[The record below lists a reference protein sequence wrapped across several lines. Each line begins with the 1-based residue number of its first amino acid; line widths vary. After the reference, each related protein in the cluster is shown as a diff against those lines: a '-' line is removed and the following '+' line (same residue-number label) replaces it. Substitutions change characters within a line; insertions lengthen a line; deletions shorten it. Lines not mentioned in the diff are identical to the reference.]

1 MVCDCLG
8 IEKFHG
14 LQYNYL
20 ECESLIQN
28 ALTNGELRI
37 VSFIVEIILS
47 CCEDKKMSYLI
58 S

>member
-8 IEKFHG
+8 IDKFHG

-20 ECESLIQN
+20 ECESVIQN
-28 ALTNGELRI
+28 ALTKGELKTVSVI
-37 VSFIVEIILS
+37 VDIILN
-47 CCEDKKMSYLI
+47 CCEDSLMSYLM

>member
-8 IEKFHG
+8 IDKFHG

-28 ALTNGELRI
+28 ALTNGELKI
-37 VSFIVEIILS
+37 VSVIVEIILN
-47 CCEDKKMSYLI
+47 CCEENKMSYLI